1 LETVLVKAADV
12 GTVPESRAVNSVQ
25 QASPT
30 LSRLMLGKALRR
42 WREAADV
49 SREAAGHAI
58 RGSGSKIGRLEL
70 GRISFKLRDVA
81 DLCTLYGVADD
92 ERTTLLAMAT
102 VANSGEWWHQ
112 YRDVIPGWFE
122 PYLGLEQAAS
132 VIRSYEPLFVPGLLQ
147 TPGYARAVI
156 GSGDSVLADDVERRV
171 ELRMRR
177 QDVLR
182 RPQPPRLWVLI
193 DEGAL
198 RRPVDSRKTMSAQL
212 RYLLDVCDIE
222 HLTLQVQSFRRGGHA
237 AGGAF
242 TVLRLPD
249 PELPDVAYLE
259 HLGAAIYPDR
269 PADLDYYW
277 HWMNLLTTQA
287 EAADSTPEILR
298 QLLSEI

>member
-1 LETVLVKAADV
+1 M
-12 GTVPESRAVNSVQ
+12 GTVPENRADNSVQ

-30 LSRLMLGKALRR
+30 LARLMLGKALRR
-42 WREAADV
+42 RREAADV
-49 SREAAGHAI
+49 SRDAAGRAI
-58 RGSGSKIGRLEL
+58 RGSESKMSRLEQ
-70 GRISFKLRDVA
+70 GRTGFKLRDVA
-81 DLCTLYGVADD
+81 DLCTLYGVTDD
-92 ERTTLLAMAT
+92 ERATLLAMAA
-102 VANSGEWWHQ
+102 VANSAEWWHP

-177 QDVLR
+177 QDILR
-182 RPQPPRLWVLI
+182 RPQPPRLWTLI

-198 RRPVDSRKTMSAQL
+198 RRPVDSRKVMSAQL
-212 RYLLDVCDIE
+212 RHLLDVCDIK

-287 EAADSTPEILR
+287 ETADTTPEILR